1 MYMYMYSLCLCLTF
15 VHDAFDMQQLT
26 LVFLFLEAKSK
37 KVIMEAD
44 KFKYRINLC
53 DSQIRQLT
61 LELMDVLTDVN
72 TPDNSDVEGF
82 NQTGV

>member
-1 MYMYMYSLCLCLTF
+1 

-61 LELMDVLTDVN
+61 LELMDVLTDVS